1 MLQSNATGKL
11 GNAAQRKSSIN
22 SIIGNI
28 SRVNNINNS
37 MSNLNQSTTQNF
49 QLTFAT
55 KKLTFSSKVIK
66 SSLIK
71 HFSCFIAS
79 ESYKGIIFLLF
90 LTVKFIVAL
99 VLVYHSHSVLRII
112 ESVLFTIT
120 IIQCTVCIFSSPGII
135 PRNNIKCQYK
145 IKNKVTVLRGRVF
158 KSKICRT
165 CGIFRPLG
173 SMHCK
178 RCNICVN
185 HIDHHCN
192 WIGNCIGIQNYRY
205 FYFFINGLNVY
216 LLFGLIASICMIVL
230 NDKTV
235 YIVFSGFM
243 TVVNVVMF
251 LFVCGLVIK
260 HFYLIYIGCST
271 YMRIKYKIYFYF
283 TGNLFDKGPMKN
295 LRRLLCSKYKN
306 LENFPLMNINE
317 MINSINNNTNTSGE
331 DILKK
336 LNTKKANNIYVNCFI
351 NNSNISNSNTLMN
364 VNQSAHLI
372 QTNSKQYEH
381 QNSTQTVQGA
391 AKIKGTNFLNFTF
404 KKNFEED
411 KGSSII
417 MCPNSHYSCSKKS
430 HLSNLSSLNSNVMG
444 NNQITQSP
452 INTVLN

>member
-260 HFYLIYIGCST
+260 HFYLIYIGC
-271 YMRIKYKIYFYF
+271 
-283 TGNLFDKGPMKN
+283 
-295 LRRLLCSKYKN
+295 
-306 LENFPLMNINE
+306 
-317 MINSINNNTNTSGE
+317 
-331 DILKK
+331 
-336 LNTKKANNIYVNCFI
+336 
-351 NNSNISNSNTLMN
+351 
-364 VNQSAHLI
+364 
-372 QTNSKQYEH
+372 
-381 QNSTQTVQGA
+381 
-391 AKIKGTNFLNFTF
+391 
-404 KKNFEED
+404 
-411 KGSSII
+411 
-417 MCPNSHYSCSKKS
+417 
-430 HLSNLSSLNSNVMG
+430 
-444 NNQITQSP
+444 
-452 INTVLN
+452 